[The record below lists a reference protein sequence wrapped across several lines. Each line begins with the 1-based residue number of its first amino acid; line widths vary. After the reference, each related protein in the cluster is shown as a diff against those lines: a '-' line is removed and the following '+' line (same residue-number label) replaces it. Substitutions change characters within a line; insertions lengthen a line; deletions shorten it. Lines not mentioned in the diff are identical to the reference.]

1 MVSSTSKKKF
11 DVSEVPIRPHVRHIS
26 LRVPPWLASGLK
38 EEDDG
43 KLDTNF
49 FQMLNLVC
57 SISSAQM
64 FEIDIEKC

>member
-1 MVSSTSKKKF
+1 
-11 DVSEVPIRPHVRHIS
+11 
-26 LRVPPWLASGLK
+26 VPPWLASRLK

-43 KLDTNF
+43 KLDINF
-49 FQMLNLVC
+49 FQMLNLVY